1 MAEYMK
7 ANFLKIKNKE
17 LGMIYNKMGTLIL
30 VKYKKIKNMDQ
41 EQCVGLILQH
51 KIHFNIMME
60 NGGQDFRVEMDII

>member
-17 LGMIYNKMGTLIL
+17 LGMIYNKMVTLIL

-41 EQCVGLILQH
+41 GRCIGLILQH
-51 KIHFNIMME
+51 KIHFNFMME
-60 NGGQDFRVEMDII
+60 NGGQDFQAEMDII